1 METKVS
7 EICDLCLSF
16 SLQQYP
22 LKEIILFTLCKQSCH
37 GKDFLVY
44 LFIAP
49 NVWIKQERITEPD
62 LLKIT
67 QFFYTITKIAFW

>member
-16 SLQQYP
+16 SLQQYS
-22 LKEIILFTLCKQSCH
+22 LKEIILFTLCKQSCLW
-37 GKDFLVY
+37 KDFLAY
-44 LFIAP
+44 LFITP
-49 NVWIKQERITEPD
+49 NVRIKQGRITEAD

-67 QFFYTITKIAFW
+67 QFFYKITKIAFW